1 MEVEVRDLPEASE
14 QQIWKTQ
21 QWPQDWKRPVFIP
34 IPKKGNAK
42 ECSNYTFVGTYSRKG
57 GWVWPRQ
64 GLRGYSHDP
73 SRTEDPRGP
82 GTLKR
87 RVYPRAPCRWQL
99 RQ

>member
-1 MEVEVRDLPEASE
+1 MDGRKMYQHAE
-14 QQIWKTQ
+14 QNSPRAEKSH
-21 QWPQDWKRPVFIP
+21 
-34 IPKKGNAK
+34 KKGTSTTPAL
-42 ECSNYTFVGTYSRKG
+42 TFVGTYSGKG